1 MRANLTNFPPSR
13 TISLKDILLVTIYDE
28 GPAVGHS
35 QPYVYTIQQVTWKTF
50 TVLKVTGAWRWPVT
64 SIYFPGSV

>member
-50 TVLKVTGAWRWPVT
+50 TVLKVTGA
-64 SIYFPGSV
+64 